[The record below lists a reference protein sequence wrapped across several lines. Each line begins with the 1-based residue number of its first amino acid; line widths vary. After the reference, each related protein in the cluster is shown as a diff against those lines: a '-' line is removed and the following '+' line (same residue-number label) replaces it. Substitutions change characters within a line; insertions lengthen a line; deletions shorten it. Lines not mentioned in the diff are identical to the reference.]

1 MISAVVP
8 AHNEADRIG
17 DTLAALAHISQIDE
31 MVVVDDG
38 SRDATASVAQQSGC
52 KVVRLPRNQGKGAAL
67 ARGIAESNGDVLI
80 LLDADLGATASQCS
94 LLLQPLLEGTA
105 DLAIATFP
113 VIPGKGGGVG
123 LVVRL
128 ARWGIHRKT
137 GRTMIAPL
145 SGQRAVRRE
154 VFDQIGSLPTDFGI
168 EVVMTIRALRAGFR
182 VVETPTKMTHRVT
195 GRDLISVIHRARQF
209 IAVAKALLRA

>member
-145 SGQRAVRRE
+145 SGQRAIRRE